1 MTRPHSC
8 QIDMKLGYPTD
19 TRDVHLRLLRDVLA
33 IPRFAPTHIL
43 IAEGKR
49 IRFTEEMYFHVRA
62 PFEFQRV
69 GLWNRHTWE
78 EYCSTIGAGSGV
90 PNTVHLEST
99 SVSPGDDELLATFLS
114 LVVGWRPDFATLWAD
129 VGWVE
134 ARERDPALQRS
145 MDAFRSPGDVS
156 YYLGLGPLSPW
167 TYLGP
172 VIMACV
178 PAEALVALNAQP
190 CGEGVLIKS
199 VDDPTRATPLELT
212 RARYE
217 SALILR
223 KFGVLAG
230 SNGQEHLYGP
240 NWKRPATWTGRNAA
254 FEKWMRPYA

>member
-1 MTRPHSC
+1 
-8 QIDMKLGYPTD
+8 
-19 TRDVHLRLLRDVLA
+19 VHQRLLHDVEA

-43 IAEGKR
+43 VGEGKR
-49 IRFTEEMYFHVRA
+49 LSFSVEKYFEVKARLRG
-62 PFEFQRV
+62 QRV

-78 EYCSTIGAGSGV
+78 EYCSVIGAGSGV

-99 SVSPGDDELLATFLS
+99 SVRAGDDELLGTFLS
-114 LVVGWRPDFATLWAD
+114 LLDRWRPDFATLWVD
-129 VGWVE
+129 VGVLD
-134 ARERDPALQRS
+134 ARRGDPALQRS
-145 MDAFRSPGDVS
+145 VDAFRSPGDVS
-156 YYLGLGPLSPW
+156 YYLGLGPLKPW

-172 VIMACV
+172 VIIACV
-178 PAEALVALNAQP
+178 PPEALVALGAQP

-199 VDDPTRATPLELT
+199 VEDPTRATPLELT
-212 RARYE
+212 RARYD

-230 SNGQEHLYGP
+230 SNGQEQLYGP